1 MTNYDC
7 THKPAFCCGVR
18 LCRQINSH
26 IKTLIMKK
34 LALIFST
41 VIIIA
46 ACGGGKDD
54 AAGKAADPYDAA
66 KKTENGNPSYDPK
79 RGEGKFTKVDIS
91 PSLDVAMAANGEK
104 TYGVKCSS
112 CHKLTDEKLVGP
124 GWLGVTGRHTPE
136 WILNFSTNTDEMLN
150 KDPKAQ
156 AQLEICLVR
165 MPNQN
170 LSDDEARALYEFMR
184 KNDGVK

>member
-1 MTNYDC
+1 
-7 THKPAFCCGVR
+7 
-18 LCRQINSH
+18 
-26 IKTLIMKK
+26 MKK
-34 LALIFST
+34 LALILCAA
-41 VIIIA
+41 ILLA
-46 ACGGGKDD
+46 ACGGGKSD
-54 AAGKAADPYDAA
+54 AAGDAADPYDAA
-66 KKTENGNPSYDPK
+66 KKTETEKGNPSYDPN
-79 RGEGKFTKVDIS
+79 RGEGKFTKVEVAAT
-91 PSLDVAMAANGEK
+91 LDAAMAASGEK

-124 GWLGVTGRHTPE
+124 GWKGVTSRHSAE
-136 WILNFSTNTDEMLN
+136 WIMNFSTNTDAMLN

-170 LSDDEARALYEFMR
+170 LSDDEARGLYEFMR